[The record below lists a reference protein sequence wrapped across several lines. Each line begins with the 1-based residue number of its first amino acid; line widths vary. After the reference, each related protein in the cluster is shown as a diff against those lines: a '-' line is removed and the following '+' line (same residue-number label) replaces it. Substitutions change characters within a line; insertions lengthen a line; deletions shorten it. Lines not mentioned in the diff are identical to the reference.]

1 MVYGCQCLGF
11 LTCAQMLIDAIVRG
25 GCPDTVGEF
34 ALKLTGRKFI
44 PAPGTPTSV
53 YFRHRV
59 VERLEVSWKTSFAL
73 RQTEWSMLF
82 FSCMN
87 LCHAQRVK
95 GLANFGFIL
104 LVCYKCIIITAKT
117 QRLLLRLCVA
127 YLFAL
132 LSFLYASF
140 HSIFTCIISLFWSNK
155 ASLDR
160 HVDALLLALLYASF
174 HSIFTCASFLLS
186 CIHS

>member
-1 MVYGCQCLGF
+1 MRLHTGAVRTLEESLHWSWLGENPYQHRGLQPPYILGIEWWNVWRF
-11 LTCAQMLIDAIVRG
+11 RGKRLSHCVRQN
-25 GCPDTVGEF
+25 
-34 ALKLTGRKFI
+34 
-44 PAPGTPTSV
+44 
-53 YFRHRV
+53 
-59 VERLEVSWKTSFAL
+59 EVCSFSAA
-73 RQTEWSMLF
+73 
-82 FSCMN
+82 CN
-87 LCHAQRVK
+87 LCHPQRLK

-104 LVCYKCIIITAKT
+104 LVCYMCIIITAKT
-117 QRLLLRLCVA
+117 QRLLLRWCVA

-132 LSFLYASF
+132 LSFLYASI

-155 ASLDR
+155 ASFDR